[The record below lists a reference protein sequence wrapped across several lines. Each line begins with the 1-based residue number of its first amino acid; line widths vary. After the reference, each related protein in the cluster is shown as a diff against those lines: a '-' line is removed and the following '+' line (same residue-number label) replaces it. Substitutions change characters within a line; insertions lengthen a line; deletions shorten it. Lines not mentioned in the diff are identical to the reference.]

1 MHTQKNTIRLV
12 LADDHA
18 LTRLGIRQALEAAPD
33 IEVVGEA
40 ENGDQAQALVAEL
53 RPDVVLLDLVMPG
66 RRAYEV
72 EAWVRMNCPET
83 VALILT
89 GHHRER
95 FLAQAVNQGV
105 QGYLTKEQG
114 CDHLIDAIRRAAGG
128 ECLLTDEQIELAE
141 RWNREV
147 WQPWYALSNRE
158 RQVLCLMARGLEN
171 SAIANHLEIGAKTV
185 EFHSKHIFVKLGA
198 SSRAQ
203 ATAWLFTYLPE
214 EVQADGEDGPA
225 RF

>member
-1 MHTQKNTIRLV
+1 MIDTKKATIRIV

-18 LTRLGIRQALEAAPD
+18 ITRVGIRQILEAVPD
-33 IEVVGEA
+33 MKVVGEA
-40 ENGDQAQALVAEL
+40 ENGDQAQELVAEL

-72 EAWVRMNCPET
+72 DEWVRVNCPET

-105 QGYLTKEQG
+105 KGYLTKDQG
-114 CDHLIDAIRRAAGG
+114 CDQLIAAIRRAVSG
-128 ECLLTDEQIELAE
+128 ECLMTDEQIERAD

-147 WQPWYALSNRE
+147 GQPWNSLTERE
-158 RQVLCLMARGLEN
+158 QQMLKLFAGGLDGPK
-171 SAIANHLEIGAKTV
+171 IAGQLKISIKSV
-185 EFHSKHIFVKLGA
+185 EFHATNIYKKLGVA
-198 SSRAQ
+198 SR
-203 ATAWLFTYLPE
+203 
-214 EVQADGEDGPA
+214 VQAVAWYCTHRPDEILQEE
-225 RF
+225 R